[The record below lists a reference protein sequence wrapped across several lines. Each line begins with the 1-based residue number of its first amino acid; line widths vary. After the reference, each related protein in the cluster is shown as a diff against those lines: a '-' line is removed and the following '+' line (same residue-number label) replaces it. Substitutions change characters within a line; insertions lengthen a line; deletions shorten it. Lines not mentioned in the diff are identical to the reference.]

1 MNRQL
6 KAFLF
11 YFSPL
16 YLLFIYVIFL
26 LLLLYRFLLIL
37 PIEAEL
43 CICTWQIHGIYS
55 YVCNIMLKWPTLWSA
70 MACHG
75 RPAAVFGSIVLR
87 RQRHRPQ
94 NWVLVTS
101 WLQFSFIITIP
112 CTRKMDESPLCW
124 ARQNLYQNRTTEQSR
139 EQLLCLP
146 K

>member
-43 CICTWQIHGIYS
+43 CICTWQIHGIY
-55 YVCNIMLKWPTLWSA
+55 VCNIMLKWPTLWSA
-70 MACHG
+70 TACHG

-112 CTRKMDESPLCW
+112 CTRKMDERPLCW
-124 ARQNLYQNRTTEQSR
+124 ARQNLNQNRTTEQSR